1 MVVLFDKFN
10 LPESIIEVI
19 FSTNQQRAVAK
30 LLIEYFKQNGGMLT
44 RQQMSTFANTL
55 HFGLIF
61 KSKVKI
67 PWASQNKPITYN
79 KRQFYDRIITPM
91 KSMGM
96 INYNMFDK
104 KYYLGGDFKE
114 QMVILGDLFDA
125 EVAKER
131 MDVELKFLSHEEVQK
146 LQETPADKDDE
157 DEK

>member
-30 LLIEYFKQNGGMLT
+30 LLFEYFKQNGGMLT

-55 HFGLIF
+55 HFGLSF
-61 KSKVKI
+61 KTKAKI

-114 QMVILGDLFDA
+114 QMVILGDLFDQ
-125 EVAKER
+125 EVARER
-131 MDVELKFLSHEEVQK
+131 MDVELKFLSHEEIQR
-146 LQETPADKDDE
+146 LQETTAEERE
-157 DEK
+157 DSK